1 MLNKKT
7 LITLIASVCVI
18 LPVGCTS
25 QNEIDET
32 INPIVENTATGDD
45 IMFLKTN
52 PTTITKSDI
61 TAVSDEFRDILETK
75 NSLLSRSANELE
87 VYHFEDATAKR
98 DAYAIANPTFPNSC
112 IIECQSTESNASV
125 IISFEQVSDNEFIAL
140 DEEGK
145 VMRSF
150 VYDPETQILWTSND
164 PERQFSKQDQFLC
177 NTMFT
182 SLNVLICGS
191 LSVTTLGGSL
201 LVGLGCQ
208 VAAYYVCN

>member
-1 MLNKKT
+1 M
-7 LITLIASVCVI
+7 
-18 LPVGCTS
+18 
-25 QNEIDET
+25 
-32 INPIVENTATGDD
+32 
-45 IMFLKTN
+45 
-52 PTTITKSDI
+52 
-61 TAVSDEFRDILETK
+61 
-75 NSLLSRSANELE
+75 NSLHLM
-87 VYHFEDATAKR
+87 KR
-98 DAYAIANPTFPNSC
+98 
-112 IIECQSTESNASV
+112 
-125 IISFEQVSDNEFIAL
+125 
-140 DEEGK
+140 GK

-208 VAAYYVCN
+208 VAAYYVCD